1 MPNEECHVL
10 RLITTLWHDS
20 APNFRRKLIAIYAAL
35 ILFNVGAW
43 LWALIAFHGQPVLL
57 STALLAYT
65 FGLRHA
71 VDADHIAAIDNVT
84 RKLLQERRSA
94 LGVGPF
100 FAMGHSTVIIVMSMA
115 IAMAAISLSARFDQV
130 KNYGSII
137 STSVSAFFLL
147 LLAVANMTILVS
159 VYKTFRAVRQGQPLV
174 DEDLDLL
181 LNKRGVL
188 SRLFRPLFRLASH
201 SWHMFPIGFLFG
213 LGFDTATEI
222 ALFGISATQASHGLS
237 FGALLCLPMLFT
249 AGMTLIDTTDGVL
262 MMGAYKW
269 AFIRPIRKI
278 YYNMMITFVSVVVAV
293 VIGSVEA
300 LALAADKLG
309 LSGPFW
315 NLVSEAASHFGLLG
329 YFVIGLFVLSWVVS
343 AIIYRLKRY
352 DDIEVNFSA

>member
-1 MPNEECHVL
+1 ML
-10 RLITTLWHDS
+10 RSITTLWHGS
-20 APNFRRKLIAIYAAL
+20 APDFRRKLIAIYAAL
-35 ILFNVGAW
+35 ILFNAGAW
-43 LWALIAFHGQPVLL
+43 LWAFIAFHGQPVLL

-100 FAMGHSTVIIVMSMA
+100 FAIGHSTVIIVMSMA

-159 VYKTFRAVRQGQPLV
+159 VYKTFRSVRQGQPLI

-188 SRLFRPLFRLASH
+188 SRLFRPLFRLASR

-300 LALAADKLG
+300 LALAADKLA
-309 LSGPFW
+309 LTGPFW
-315 NLVSEAASHFGLLG
+315 GFISAAASHFGLLG
-329 YFVIGLFVLSWVVS
+329 YFVIGLFVLSWAVS

>member
-1 MPNEECHVL
+1 MFA
-10 RLITTLWHDS
+10 LIGRLWHDS
-20 APNFRRKLIAIYAAL
+20 APAFRRRLVAIYVAL
-35 ILFNVGAW
+35 ILFNLGAW
-43 LWALIAFHGQPVLL
+43 CWAFAAFHGQPVLL

-100 FAMGHSTVIIVMSMA
+100 FAIGHSTVIVVMSMA
-115 IAMAAISLSARFDQV
+115 IAMAAISLSARFDEV

-147 LLAVANMTILVS
+147 LLAAANMSILVS
-159 VYKTFRAVRQGQPLV
+159 VYKTFRAVRRGQPLV

-181 LNKRGVL
+181 LNKRGLL
-188 SRLFRPLFRLASH
+188 SRLFRPLFRLASR

-237 FGALLCLPMLFT
+237 FGALLSLPMLFT

-278 YYNMMITFVSVVVAV
+278 YYNMMITFISVVVAV

-300 LALAADKLG
+300 LALAADKLA
-309 LSGPFW
+309 LTGPFW
-315 NLVSEAASHFGLLG
+315 DFVSGAASHFGLLG

-343 AIIYRLKRY
+343 AAIYRLKRY
-352 DDIEVNFSA
+352 DDIYVNLSA

>member
-1 MPNEECHVL
+1 ML
-10 RLITTLWHDS
+10 ALIRKLWQGS
-20 APNFRRKLIAIYAAL
+20 APEFRRKLVAIYAAL
-35 ILFNVGAW
+35 ILFNIVAW
-43 LWALIAFHGQPVLL
+43 LWAFIAFHGQPVLL
-57 STALLAYT
+57 GTALLAYT

-115 IAMAAISLSARFDQV
+115 IAMAAISLSSRFDEV

-147 LLAVANMTILVS
+147 LLAVANMSILVS
-159 VYKTFRAVRQGQPLV
+159 VYKTFREVREGKPLV

-188 SRLFRPLFRLASH
+188 SRLFRPLFRLASR

-222 ALFGISATQASHGLS
+222 ALFGISATQASHGIS
-237 FGALLCLPMLFT
+237 FGALLSLPMLFT

-300 LALAADKLG
+300 LALAADKLS
-309 LSGPFW
+309 LTGPFW
-315 NLVSEAASHFGLLG
+315 DFVSGAASHFGLLG

-352 DDIEVNFSA
+352 DDIEVNLST